1 MINGGLTREFVVGEA
16 QPPCGTNSRLKIC
29 FWNSFKVPLEMR
41 VMRVPAFLD
50 FLARIN
56 EGFFLERGDQIIHK

>member
-16 QPPCGTNSRLKIC
+16 QPPLWYEFKIC

-56 EGFFLERGDQIIHK
+56 GGGFFIERGDQIIHK